1 MLRPTGPAGTAG
13 NSGAA
18 LSVRG
23 PRLNAW
29 GQSRMI
35 ANPEDTTGHTYRK
48 NLEDDVVDW
57 ALQLLR
63 DLDDAPLHEMTPLF
77 DTASK
82 N

>member
-1 MLRPTGPAGTAG
+1 
-13 NSGAA
+13 
-18 LSVRG
+18 
-23 PRLNAW
+23 
-29 GQSRMI
+29 MI